1 MTYKIAIANEKGGV
15 AKTTSAISIGAALVE
30 NGMSVLLLDL
40 DAQANLTMALGV
52 DHTAVKN
59 TTGSILLESLPPSQ
73 AVLHTGVP
81 NLDLVPASSE
91 LSLAERYLPIRSNY
105 EFTLSSIL
113 NQQSWEYDFL
123 IMDCPP
129 FLGAITTNALTAA
142 DLLIIPTQAEF
153 FSISALRSMI
163 ALIRKI
169 RTKGN
174 PRLAYR
180 LLLTL
185 FDRRNRI
192 HRTLCEQLR
201 ATFGGGVL
209 DNFIEVDTR
218 LRECPIVG
226 LPIIYHSPKTRSALQ
241 YRALTQEILTYVKET
256 AQQPA

>member
-1 MTYKIAIANEKGGV
+1 MTYTIAIANEKGGV

-52 DHTAVKN
+52 NPAAVKK
-59 TTGSILLESLPPSQ
+59 TTGSILLENLPPRQ
-73 AVLHTGVP
+73 AVIQTGVP
-81 NLDLVPASSE
+81 GLDLAPASSE
-91 LSLAERYLPIRSNY
+91 LSMAERYLPIRSNY
-105 EFTLSSIL
+105 ERILASIL
-113 NQQSWEYDFL
+113 KQQTWDYDYL

-142 DLLIIPTQAEF
+142 DLLIMPTQAEF

-169 RTKGN
+169 RSQGN
-174 PRLAYR
+174 PNLAYR

-192 HRTLCEQLR
+192 HRTLSEQLR
-201 ATFGGGVL
+201 ATFGSGVL
-209 DNFIEVDTR
+209 DTVIEVDTR

-226 LPIIYHSPKTRSALQ
+226 LPIIYHSPKTRAAFQ
-241 YRALTQEILTYVKET
+241 YRALTQEILTNVKET